1 MSKIRDIFRPT
12 PLELLAALLLAALLT
27 AACGG
32 DGEGSAGATGE
43 AGHDHGS
50 TAPAASADAGSSS
63 ASGFRLP
70 TLSYPP
76 AVRQPLDDALTAYE
90 DARELLAADELDGL
104 PTRARRLA
112 GTLALALGAAE
123 AVDGAERPNVE
134 PAIPYIAEARRAAE
148 GLEVAAADG
157 LDPAREAFSDV
168 SRFLMAVAAADPEL
182 VAGRFVYSCPMTG
195 GFNKWMQA
203 EEEMENPYMGTAMLT
218 CGSEADWTVGG
229 VAAADGGLDQEG
241 LAQHAEHVHGADP
254 EDGLSGDEI
263 AFYTCP
269 MHPSVKS
276 PDPGACPL
284 CGMDLVAVSQEDA
297 NSGVV
302 LVDERRRQLIG
313 VKTATATTR
322 PLTSEIRAV
331 GTVTYDE
338 SRLQDVSVKYP
349 GWIGRLYVDEPGQRV
364 GRGQALFTLY
374 SPELYAAQQ
383 DFITALASQRA
394 ARGTSAPERA
404 DYLVRAARERLRLW
418 DLSATQIDRLAETGE
433 AVERI
438 PILSPASG
446 YVVEKNV
453 VEGAAVKPG
462 ERLFRIAGL
471 ERVWVEAEVY
481 ESELPLVEEGQAA
494 VVTLPSLPGE
504 ELRGTVSFIYPYLD
518 GASRTGKVRI
528 ELANPGMKLK
538 PDMFADVRLRREL
551 GERLAVPETAVLYA
565 GDRSYVFVDLGEG
578 RLRPQRVET
587 GRQADGWVEI
597 LSGVESGDSVVT
609 SGNFLIAAESRLK
622 SAMDQWQ

>member
-1 MSKIRDIFRPT
+1 MSTIRDILRPT
-12 PLELLAALLLAALLT
+12 PLLAVLLAALLT
-27 AACGG
+27 TVACGG
-32 DGEGSAGATGE
+32 DGDGDGAAGE
-43 AGHDHGS
+43 AGHVHGAA
-50 TAPAASADAGSSS
+50 TPPAGTDTGADAGP

-76 AVRQPLDDALTAYE
+76 AVRQPLDDALAAYE
-90 DARELLAADELDGL
+90 DARRMLAADELDGL
-104 PTRARRLA
+104 PARARRLA
-112 GTLALALGAAE
+112 GTLALALQAAE
-123 AVDGAERPNVE
+123 AVAEDERPNVD
-134 PAIPYIAEARRAAE
+134 PAIPFIAEARRAAE
-148 GLEVAAADG
+148 GLESAAAEG
-157 LDPAREAFSDV
+157 LEPAREAFSEV

-182 VAGRFVYSCPMTG
+182 VEGRFVYSCPMTG

-203 EEEMENPYMGTAMLT
+203 EEEMENPYMGTEMLT
-218 CGSEADWTVGG
+218 CGSEDDWSVGG
-229 VAAADGGLDQEG
+229 VAAADGGLDAEG
-241 LAQHAEHVHGADP
+241 LERHAEHVHGADP
-254 EDGLSGDEI
+254 DDGLSGDEI

-276 PDPGACPL
+276 ADPGACPL
-284 CGMDLVAVSQEDA
+284 CGMDLVAVSQKDA
-297 NSGVV
+297 ASGVV
-302 LVDERRRQLIG
+302 LVDDRRRQLIG
-313 VKTATATTR
+313 VKTATATIR

-338 SRLQDVSVKYP
+338 SRLQDVSVKYA
-349 GWIGRLYVDEPGQRV
+349 GWIGRLYVDEPGQQV
-364 GRGQALFTLY
+364 GRGQPLFTLY

-383 DFITALASQRA
+383 DFLTALASQRA

-418 DLSATQIDRLAETGE
+418 DLSSGQIDRVAETGE

-453 VEGAAVKPG
+453 VEGAAVEPG

-471 ERVWVEAEVY
+471 DRVWVEAEVY
-481 ESELPLVEEGQAA
+481 ESELALVEEGQAA
-494 VVTLPSLPGE
+494 VVTLPSMPGE

-551 GERLAVPETAVLYA
+551 GERLAVPESAVLYA
-565 GDRSYVFVDLGEG
+565 GDSSYVFVDLGEG

-597 LSGVESGDSVVT
+597 LSGVEGGDVVVT

-622 SAMDQWQ
+622 SAISQWN